1 VVDATVM
8 ATEHARG
15 VVGYVV
21 QPLLEPS
28 SLGHLVLAA
37 AEPDADHPFLKAPA
51 ESLAVVSPTFSI
63 DAQVTNF
70 STRGDSA
77 TSTARCSS
85 STSSRPAWRDHL
97 SRGGDRTMRTVDPVM
112 HLVAVLGRGVIDDPD
127 EPVLSAFDVGLTRGD
142 GCFDAMRIEMTA
154 DGSVHIDHLDAH
166 LDRLVRSARALDLP
180 PVDVDAWRELIAEA
194 LAEWRRPGEAVLR
207 VLLSRGSEWSAAESP
222 TGMLTIAPLA
232 ESARA
237 HRGGISVIT
246 LSLGRRAEVGG
257 ETGWLL
263 GGVKTLS
270 YAVNMA
276 AAREAARRGADD
288 ALFVSTDGLALEG
301 PRAALIW
308 RVGDGVVTTRVDGTG
323 ILASITQSSIFAE
336 AARDGIETGSG
347 LIEAARLPTTDGAWL
362 VSSGRLVAPILA
374 LDGVEMACDPAW
386 TQRLNGWATR

>member
-1 VVDATVM
+1 
-8 ATEHARG
+8 
-15 VVGYVV
+15 
-21 QPLLEPS
+21 
-28 SLGHLVLAA
+28 
-37 AEPDADHPFLKAPA
+37 
-51 ESLAVVSPTFSI
+51 
-63 DAQVTNF
+63 
-70 STRGDSA
+70 
-77 TSTARCSS
+77 
-85 STSSRPAWRDHL
+85 
-97 SRGGDRTMRTVDPVM
+97 MRTVDPVM

-142 GCFDAMRIEMTA
+142 GCFDAMRIEVAA
-154 DGSVHIDHLDAH
+154 DGSVRIDHLDAH

-180 PVDVDAWRELIAEA
+180 PVDVDAWRELIVEA
-194 LAEWRRPGEAVLR
+194 LAAWRRPGEAVLR

-222 TGMLTIAPLA
+222 TGVLTIAPLA

-237 HRGGISVIT
+237 HRSGISVVT
-246 LSLGRRAEVGG
+246 LSVGRRAEVGG

-288 ALFVSTDGLALEG
+288 ALFVSTDGFALEG

-323 ILASITQSSIFAE
+323 ILASITQSSIFAA

-347 LIEAARLPTTDGAWL
+347 LIEAARLPATDGAWL

-386 TQRLNGWATR
+386 TQRLTGWATR